1 MERMK
6 IAVFPNAGK
15 RRAREIV
22 DRIFEFYDGRNVE
35 LLMPVEDARI
45 FGRESHGVPDIEQ
58 APMDMALSIGGDG
71 TLLGVCRRLGNREV
85 PVCGI
90 NIGTLGFMADIET
103 EELEPRLEKILSGD
117 YRLEERI
124 LIAAY
129 GRSGGEDRFLGNA
142 INDAVLTRSGA
153 ARMLRMNLSVNDTHI
168 MDCQADGIIVSSP
181 TGSTAYSLSA
191 GGPIMN
197 PNIRALL
204 ITPICAHTFH
214 TRPLVIQAEDV
225 VRMKAFAAQQ
235 DITVTLDGQ
244 VSVRLMPEEEA
255 IIRKAETV
263 ARIVRFEDRD
273 YYQVLRAKLL
283 ARIT

>member
-1 MERMK
+1 MR
-6 IAVFPNAGK
+6 IAVFPNTGK

-22 DRIFEFYDGRNVE
+22 DRIFDFYGKRDVQ
-35 LLMPVEDARI
+35 LLMPFEEART
-45 FGRESHGVPDIEQ
+45 FGRERCGVSSIEQ
-58 APMDMALSIGGDG
+58 APMEMALSIGGDG
-71 TLLGVCRRLGNREV
+71 TLLGVCRRLGNRNV

-117 YRLEERI
+117 YRIEERL

-129 GRSGGEDRFLGNA
+129 GRGEDGERFLGNA

-214 TRPLVIQAEDV
+214 TRPLVIQEDDV
-225 VRMKAFAAQQ
+225 VRMRAFAPQQ

-244 VSVRLMPEEEA
+244 LSVCLLSGEDA
-255 IIRKAETV
+255 IIRKPESA

-273 YYQVLRAKLL
+273 YYHVLRAKLL
-283 ARIT
+283 ART

>member
-1 MERMK
+1 MR
-6 IAVFPNAGK
+6 IAVFPNVGK
-15 RRAREIV
+15 LRAREIV
-22 DRIFEFYDGRNVE
+22 DRIFDFYGKRDVQ
-35 LLMPVEDARI
+35 LLMPLEEART
-45 FGRESHGVPDIEQ
+45 FGKESCGVSGIEQ

-71 TLLGVCRRLGNREV
+71 TLLGVCRRLGDRDV

-103 EELEPRLEKILSGD
+103 EELEHRLEKILSGD
-117 YRLEERI
+117 YRIEERL

-129 GRSGGEDRFLGNA
+129 GRGEDGERFLGSA
-142 INDAVLTRSGA
+142 INDAVVTRSGA

-214 TRPLVIQAEDV
+214 TRPLVIQEDDV
-225 VRMKAFAAQQ
+225 VRMKAFAPKQ

-244 VSVRLMPEEEA
+244 LSVCLLPGEEA
-255 IIRKAETV
+255 IIRKAESA

-283 ARIT
+283 ARA